1 MPSSSARCI
10 AAADAL
16 SSCSPQPNS
25 QPEPPMAHAPKPM
38 DVINKSEL
46 PSCFVFIS
54 IFLSSL
60 SCSRPTHARNTVLS
74 TEQNGLVRELQNC
87 SQRAQNDQPVNDRLQ
102 ECALLVFR
110 AHEQRVD
117 RFFDLVIWLACFHRY
132 FFFRF
137 HVIRFLSF

>member
-25 QPEPPMAHAPKPM
+25 QPEPPMAQAPKPIG
-38 DVINKSEL
+38 VINKSEL

-60 SCSRPTHARNTVLS
+60 SCSRSTHARNTVLS

-87 SQRAQNDQPVNDRLQ
+87 SQRAQNDQPVNDRL
-102 ECALLVFR
+102 EERALLVFR
-110 AHEQRVD
+110 AHEQGVG
-117 RFFDLVIWLACFHRY
+117 RFFYVVVWLACFHRY
-132 FFFRF
+132 FFFRL
-137 HVIRFLSF
+137 HLISLLSF